1 MKNFLIALLA
11 IVCFTACQS
20 DKKQETKEPVVDSDK
35 LTLFVGTYTRK
46 EGHVDGQGEG
56 IYVYEMDKKTGALS
70 YVSTSESVVSPSYL
84 AVHPNKKTVFA
95 VNEFDGGEDSYASI
109 TEMAYD
115 EQSRELT
122 YMTQSSTLGQYPC
135 HVSIDNTGKFVMAAN
150 YVGGSVILYPINED
164 GLITESS
171 SYRKHEGKTEHPRQE
186 APHAHMIVQHPTK
199 GWVFAVD
206 LGADKIYEYKLDTLS
221 RTLDFVEEYPSTNS
235 MSGPRHMAFHPE
247 KEVVYV
253 LNELNGTVETLKLTD
268 ESRFKESLQVISTMA
283 EGDDRDPASGAIK
296 VHPSG
301 RFLYA
306 SNRGEV
312 NNIAVFSISSDGTLT
327 AVGRQSTFGNAP
339 RDFEID
345 PSGTFVLAANQ
356 NTNTVVTFRINQQ
369 TGMLEETGIQS
380 QIPTPVCLKFLGD

>member
-1 MKNFLIALLA
+1 MKNLLICLLA
-11 IVCFTACQS
+11 MLCFTACQS
-20 DKKQETKEPVVDSDK
+20 DKKQETKEPVMDSDK

-84 AVHPNKKTVFA
+84 AVHPDKKTVFA

-115 EQSRELT
+115 SRTRELT
-122 YMTQSSTLGQYPC
+122 YVTQSSTLGQYPC
-135 HVSIDNTGKFVMAAN
+135 HVSIDNTGNFVMAAN
-150 YVGGSVILYPINED
+150 YVGGSVVLYPINED
-164 GLITESS
+164 GLIGESS

-186 APHAHMIVQHPTK
+186 APHAHMILQHPTK

-221 RTLDFVEEYPSTNS
+221 MTLDFVEEYPSTNS

-253 LNELNGTVETLKLTD
+253 LNELNGTVETLRLTD
-268 ESRFKESLQVISTMA
+268 ESRFRESLQVISTMA

-301 RFLYA
+301 KFLYA

-312 NNIAVFSISSDGTLT
+312 NDIAVFSIGSDGTLT

-345 PSGTFVLAANQ
+345 PSGTFMLAANQ

-369 TGMLEETGIQS
+369 TGMLEETGLLS
-380 QIPTPVCLKFLGD
+380 EIPTPVCLKFLEP

>member
-1 MKNFLIALLA
+1 M
-11 IVCFTACQS
+11 
-20 DKKQETKEPVVDSDK
+20 DSDK

-84 AVHPNKKTVFA
+84 AVHPDKKTVFA

-115 EQSRELT
+115 SRTRELT
-122 YMTQSSTLGQYPC
+122 YVTQSSTLGQYPC
-135 HVSIDNTGKFVMAAN
+135 HVSIDNTGNFVMAAN
-150 YVGGSVILYPINED
+150 YVGGSVVLYPINED
-164 GLITESS
+164 GLIGESS

-186 APHAHMIVQHPTK
+186 APHAHMILQHPTK

-221 RTLDFVEEYPSTNS
+221 MTLDFVEEYPSTNS

-253 LNELNGTVETLKLTD
+253 LNELNGTVETLRLTD
-268 ESRFKESLQVISTMA
+268 ESRFRESLQVISTMA

-301 RFLYA
+301 KFLYA

-312 NNIAVFSISSDGTLT
+312 NDIAVFSIGSDGTLT

-345 PSGTFVLAANQ
+345 PSGTFMLAANQ

-369 TGMLEETGIQS
+369 TGMLEETGLLS
-380 QIPTPVCLKFLGD
+380 EIPTPVCLKFLEP